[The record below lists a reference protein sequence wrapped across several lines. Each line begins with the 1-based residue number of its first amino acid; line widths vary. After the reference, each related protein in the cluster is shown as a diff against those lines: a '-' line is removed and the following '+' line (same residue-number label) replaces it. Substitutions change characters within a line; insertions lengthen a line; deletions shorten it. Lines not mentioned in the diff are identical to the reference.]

1 MTIFVSKINELTQ
14 EKFSN
19 YDADFELNGSYL
31 ILNTNCIVSV
41 YDAKNNIAKFSSKTL
56 VLITSK
62 NKKKITI
69 VSNNGYCKIWA
80 LKIPNPFISEMNV
93 TITFGH
99 QTTTI
104 HDKEAF
110 LCSSIKPGFIEIF
123 HALRELNSHLSFEQN
138 STSIEYNHMMKY
150 LLIWFAQAG
159 GDDIRVGKLTLS
171 EQIYQRISQEIEK
184 PWNLG
189 LLSKVFFMSE
199 STIKRR
205 LRSEG
210 TSFSNIYTDARMS
223 YAQDLLTQPGMQVST
238 VAKKCGFTHVSYFVS
253 CFKKKYGMTPAAY
266 KRIYL

>member
-1 MTIFVSKINELTQ
+1 MTIFVNKINELTQ
-14 EKFSN
+14 ERFSN
-19 YDADFELNGSYL
+19 CEEDFELNGSYL
-31 ILNTNCIVSV
+31 ILNTNCIVNV
-41 YDAKNNIAKFSSKTL
+41 YDENRKIAKFTSKTL
-56 VLITSK
+56 ALITSR

-69 VSNNGYCKIWA
+69 VSNNGYCQIWA
-80 LKIPNPFISEMNV
+80 LKIPSAFISEMNV
-93 TITFGH
+93 TITFGLKA
-99 QTTTI
+99 TTV

-110 LCSSIKPGFIEIF
+110 LCSSIKPGFVEIF
-123 HALRELNSHLSFEQN
+123 HALRELNSYPDFEPN

-159 GDDIRVGKLTLS
+159 GDDIRVGKLSLS
-171 EQIYQRISQEIEK
+171 EQIYQRISQEIER
-184 PWNLG
+184 PWNLN
-189 LLSKVFFMSE
+189 LLSKAFFMSE

-223 YAQDLLTQPGMQVST
+223 YAQDLLAQPGMQVST

-253 CFKKKYGMTPAAY
+253 CFKKKYGMTPSVY